1 MLTNENSQRSKRSAK
16 LPSEMARPRV
26 RPPGTKTVL
35 SFLVDD
41 SLIESLDAA
50 AEELS
55 KERPVGSAKVARSE
69 VVKIALT
76 QWLAARPKP
85 RQQ

>member
-1 MLTNENSQRSKRSAK
+1 
-16 LPSEMARPRV
+16 
-26 RPPGTKTVL
+26 
-35 SFLVDD
+35 LVDD

-50 AEELS
+50 ADELS

-76 QWLAARPKP
+76 QWLASRSKP
-85 RQQ
+85 RQ